1 MLVYYYLPYGYSG
14 VNGRPLYGR
23 ALGRP
28 PTRISYDEYLAQK
41 DVYEMAPF
49 TPSYLEMATGKPF
62 PLSIMF
68 TIDTLK
74 YLDYR
79 TLQKLATYFGVSGLL
94 PHTRLIYALRAAT
107 RDL

>member
-1 MLVYYYLPYGYSG
+1 MLVYYYLPLGYAG
-14 VNGRPLYGR
+14 LNGRHIHGCL
-23 ALGRP
+23 LGHP
-28 PTRISYDEYLAQK
+28 PTHISYKEYLENK
-41 DVYEMAPF
+41 SILEMAAF
-49 TPSYLEMATGKPF
+49 TPSYIEKVIGKPF
-62 PLSIMF
+62 PLRLSF

-94 PHTRLIYALRAAT
+94 PETRLIYALRKAT